1 VRSRWRDGADLVTGR
16 GCHGYG
22 LRVPHYA
29 ELLERGTRAGLVEVV
44 SENFIGRG
52 GRPRAVL
59 ERVRK
64 DANIALHGVS
74 LSLGGVDPLN
84 ERYLDGLRSM
94 RRDIDAC
101 WISDHLSFGTV
112 GGHYAHDLWP
122 IPRTEEALGHV
133 VERVQR
139 VQDRLG
145 ERLLIENV
153 STYVELRENTLGEAE
168 FLAAVAERSD
178 CSILL
183 DVNNVVV
190 NAKNHGGVPLDFL
203 RALPKERIRQLHLAG
218 HSDHGTHA
226 LDDHGSAVS
235 AEVMDLYREVVR
247 RFGPIPTIVEWDDN
261 VPSLVELEAEAERA
275 ARTEAQ
281 VLDEPR
287 AA

>member
-1 VRSRWRDGADLVTGR
+1 MIGR
-16 GCHGYG
+16 GHHGYG

-29 ELLERGTRAGLVEVV
+29 ELLERGSRAGFVEVV

-52 GRPRAVL
+52 GRARAVL

-64 DANIALHGVS
+64 DARVALHGVS

-84 ERYLDGLRSM
+84 EDYLRGLHSL
-94 RRDIDAC
+94 RREIDAC

-133 VERVQR
+133 VERVRR

-153 STYVELRENTLGEAE
+153 STYVELRENALGEAE

-178 CSILL
+178 CAILL
-183 DVNNVVV
+183 DVNNVLV
-190 NAKNHGGVPLDFL
+190 NAKNHGGAPIDFL
-203 RALPKERIRQLHLAG
+203 APLPKDRIWQLHLAG

-226 LDDHGSAVS
+226 LDDHGSAAP

-247 RFGPIPTIVEWDDN
+247 RFGPIPTSVEWDDN
-261 VPSLVELEAEAERA
+261 VPSLAELEAEVERA
-275 ARTEAQ
+275 ALAEAE